1 MWRQFPRKSRV
12 NVAAS
17 PPLTFLEPGAGRSPR
32 LRPAAERATV
42 PLKNFGGVAHEKDSY
57 IAKGYL
63 FKKRGYYH
71 MRVYW
76 YDANG
81 KCPPKDR
88 NTKIKVNEHKK
99 REAEKKLKS
108 FICEVQKELDRQ
120 RELAEQAALPLSG
133 KNFLT
138 ELESYLD
145 GPIKDKVRD
154 NTYYEYKRAYEGH
167 IMPYG
172 GFQKATVGQITP
184 EVLDAYRDTL
194 LNEGLSPNSVNKI
207 LPIMRQFF
215 SHYCNKHQLT
225 TNPFDNFAPPRKVKF
240 KGQQFYTAD

>member
-1 MWRQFPRKSRV
+1 MK
-12 NVAAS
+12 
-17 PPLTFLEPGAGRSPR
+17 
-32 LRPAAERATV
+32 
-42 PLKNFGGVAHEKDSY
+42 KDSY

-81 KCPPKDR
+81 KYPPKDR